1 MSWFDSF
8 NSGSSKVIIN
18 GVNVSGGN
26 PPDPS
31 QFLNSKDDRVIV
43 LAQPGEYKIPQDFKG
58 NVTFVVLGGGNP
70 KITIEGKVE
79 GNLDVG
85 QGSVA
90 VMGGVGKKVESSQGS
105 IRVEGNVMG
114 DVKTSQGSVDVA
126 GDVAGDA
133 TTSMGNITV
142 HGKLNGQ
149 AQSSMGRVRR

>member
-1 MSWFDSF
+1 MSWFDSLT
-8 NSGSSKVIIN
+8 SGSNNVVIN

-70 KITIEGKVE
+70 KITIDGRVE
-79 GNLDVG
+79 GNLDVV
-85 QGSVA
+85 QGSVTVA
-90 VMGGVGKKVESSQGS
+90 GGVGKKVESGQGS
-105 IRVEGNVMG
+105 IRVEGNVQG
-114 DVKTSQGSVDVA
+114 NISSSQGSVTVT

-133 TTSMGNITV
+133 TTSMGNITIQ
-142 HGKLNGQ
+142 GKLGGK
-149 AQSSMGRVRR
+149 AKTSMGSVSR